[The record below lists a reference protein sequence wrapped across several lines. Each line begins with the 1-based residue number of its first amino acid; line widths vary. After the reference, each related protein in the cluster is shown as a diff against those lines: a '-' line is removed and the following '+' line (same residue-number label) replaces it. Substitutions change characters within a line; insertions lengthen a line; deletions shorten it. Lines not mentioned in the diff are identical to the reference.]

1 MLLLLLGLVFTIWW
15 YIVSYLGVHLYSSFS
30 RFTDNTVRSIQID
43 RWRYCVQLAA
53 ADVFSEVFS
62 TDVTSRYLVLLHLG
76 IGYLPT

>member
-1 MLLLLLGLVFTIWW
+1 MLLLLGLVFTIWW

-53 ADVFSEVFS
+53 ADVSSEVFS
-62 TDVTSRYLVLLHLG
+62 TDVTSRYFYNLG
-76 IGYLPT
+76 LAT